1 MKCRICGGEQ
11 RRTETDLPFKT
22 GEHSIVII
30 KQLPV
35 FQCERCT
42 EFSLDDPTMMRVDEL
57 LSRVAATTELEVVS
71 FAA

>member
-1 MKCRICGGEQ
+1 MKCRICGGVQ
-11 RRTETDLPFKT
+11 RKTVTDLPFKT

-42 EFSLDDPTMMRVDEL
+42 EFSLDDPTMTRVDAL